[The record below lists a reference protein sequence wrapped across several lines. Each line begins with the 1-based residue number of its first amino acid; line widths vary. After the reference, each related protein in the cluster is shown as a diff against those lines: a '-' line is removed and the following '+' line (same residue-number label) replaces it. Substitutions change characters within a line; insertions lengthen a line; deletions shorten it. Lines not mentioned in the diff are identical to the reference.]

1 MGICVFKQSNL
12 IVHWIIQ

>member
-1 MGICVFKQSNL
+1 MAICVFKQSNL